1 MLKKLIAGA
10 AGVFLLAAG
19 IFAKRARIRD
29 GKISDGYIY
38 VLPKKADNGMV
49 LITNQTPAKI
59 AINSIKS
66 IFK

>member
-1 MLKKLIAGA
+1 MPKKLIAGA
-10 AGVFLLAAG
+10 AGLFLLAAG

-38 VLPKKADNGMV
+38 ILPKKADNGMV
-49 LITNQTPAKI
+49 LITNQTPVKI
-59 AINSIKS
+59 AINTIKS

>member
-10 AGVFLLAAG
+10 AGLFLLTVG

-29 GKISDGYIY
+29 RKVNDGYIY
-38 VLPKKADNGMV
+38 VLPPKADNGMV
-49 LITNQTPAKI
+49 LITNQTPVKI
-59 AINSIKS
+59 AINAIKS